1 MNISHIGVIGYSNNY
16 IKFLQILNK
25 NKYYKLE
32 FIHKLNK
39 SIDDEKII
47 KNYLNKKIKFLVL
60 CDQKYKKT
68 ILKNIDLLIKQN
80 IVLVRASTN
89 KEILNHG
96 FIVQKPFIDFSFDD
110 IFLRKKLN
118 IYKSNLEIFEN
129 KKILITGGCGSIG
142 SNLVLI
148 LSKIKGIKIF
158 VVDTNEYNTFG
169 LLNLK
174 IEKKYLSK
182 INIKNINI
190 ENELEVINYIKDI
203 KPYYVFNTAAVKHVK
218 LIEENP
224 LRAIKTNIVGTAN
237 VLKGSSQAKVK
248 GFIHVSTDKA
258 AEPINLLGITKK
270 VSELIARKYSKKIN
284 MKVGI
289 VRFGNVF
296 DSFGSVSE
304 LFRHNILNNKKISIS
319 NPDVERFFMS
329 KLEATN
335 FLITSLNLLLK
346 NKYKNQSKL
355 YIYDMG
361 KPIKIIELAK
371 KMIFLSGRDISKNI
385 NKKFYLLNKNEKI
398 SETLI
403 GKNEKIIMKHNDG
416 ISEVAYINDKINKL
430 EIPSNINQLN
440 MKNFLHKIK
449 KYVQ

>member
-1 MNISHIGVIGYSNNY
+1 MNMSHVGVIGYSKNY

-25 NKYYKLE
+25 NKYYKLK

-39 SIDDEKII
+39 TREDEKII
-47 KNYLNKKIKFLVL
+47 ENYLNKKIKFLVL

-80 IVLVRASTN
+80 IILVRASTN

-118 IYKSNLEIFEN
+118 IYKSNLKIFEN

-148 LSKIKGIKIF
+148 LSKIKNIKIF

-182 INIKNINI
+182 IKIKNINI
-190 ENELEVINYIKDI
+190 ENKHEIISYIKNI
-203 KPYYVFNTAAVKHVK
+203 KPYYVFNTAAIKHVK
-218 LIEENP
+218 LVEENP
-224 LRAIKTNIVGTAN
+224 LRAIKTNIIGTAN
-237 VLKGSSQAKVK
+237 VLHGSSQAKVK
-248 GFIHVSTDKA
+248 GFIHISTDKA
-258 AEPINLLGITKK
+258 AKPINLLGITKK
-270 VSELIARKYSKKIN
+270 ISELIVRQYSKKIN
-284 MKVGI
+284 IRVGI

-335 FLITSLNLLLK
+335 FLITSLNILFK
-346 NKYKNQSKL
+346 NKYKNESKL

-385 NKKFYLLNKNEKI
+385 NKKFYGLNKHEKI

-403 GKNEKIIMKHNDG
+403 GKNEKIIFKHNDG
-416 ISEVAYINDKINKL
+416 ISEIAYNDDKIIKIT
-430 EIPSNINQLN
+430 IPTNINQLN
-440 MKNFLHKIK
+440 LKNFLRKVK
-449 KYVQ
+449 KYI